1 MRDIDF
7 DELDKAVNRFLG
19 KPETEVIATEE
30 KPVVERKITD
40 AGVFHENLLVK
51 KDDSIKEEL
60 PKSEPVVEPEI
71 AKKQPEEAAII
82 PVKIKTKKREIQD
95 NFSEKPQR
103 AHKSGKPEII
113 DSLETAK
120 FEEPILEDFLDENSK
135 DLEFGEFEKIMPEL
149 KSVSEH
155 STEDF
160 VQPSNEEK
168 PIEIAQIVDEV
179 KESAEPAS
187 QVAEPTA
194 PAPVALPVRDSSLKV
209 TVPQRAG
216 VFQIEENDDEV
227 VTFGAKPKTAVQEAE
242 NKSQDTAQSEATEL
256 VTPVPQIST
265 KIEVENNVVVEPE
278 TAENQTT
285 TKTIKPIS
293 SQAEVEETDLK
304 TPFVQNVKIEKRPL
318 GSANSA
324 QSGSSFEFKP
334 ALDRNRK
341 IKKAKHENMQPV
353 EPILSRDEYSQ
364 PVMHKKK
371 KTGWGVVF
379 LIMLLVAGL
388 GVLGGVAALYLM
400 NQ

>member
-19 KPETEVIATEE
+19 KPETEAVVAEE

-40 AGVFHENLLVK
+40 AGVFHENLLTK
-51 KDDSIKEEL
+51 KDALTKEEL

-71 AKKQPEEAAII
+71 AKKQPEEVAII

-103 AHKSGKPEII
+103 AHKSGKPEIM

-179 KESAEPAS
+179 KES
-187 QVAEPTA
+187 
-194 PAPVALPVRDSSLKV
+194 
-209 TVPQRAG
+209 
-216 VFQIEENDDEV
+216 
-227 VTFGAKPKTAVQEAE
+227 
-242 NKSQDTAQSEATEL
+242 
-256 VTPVPQIST
+256 
-265 KIEVENNVVVEPE
+265 
-278 TAENQTT
+278 
-285 TKTIKPIS
+285 
-293 SQAEVEETDLK
+293 
-304 TPFVQNVKIEKRPL
+304 
-318 GSANSA
+318 
-324 QSGSSFEFKP
+324 
-334 ALDRNRK
+334 
-341 IKKAKHENMQPV
+341 
-353 EPILSRDEYSQ
+353 
-364 PVMHKKK
+364 
-371 KTGWGVVF
+371 
-379 LIMLLVAGL
+379 
-388 GVLGGVAALYLM
+388 
-400 NQ
+400 

>member
-19 KPETEVIATEE
+19 KPETEVVAVEE

-40 AGVFHENLLVK
+40 AGVFHENLLAK
-51 KDDSIKEEL
+51 KDASIKEEL
-60 PKSEPVVEPEI
+60 PKSEPVVEPET
-71 AKKQPEEAAII
+71 AEKQPEEVDII

-103 AHKSGKPEII
+103 AHKSGKPEIM

-120 FEEPILEDFLDENSK
+120 FEDPILEDFLDEKSA

-149 KSVSEH
+149 KSVNEH

-160 VQPSNEEK
+160 IHPSSEEK
-168 PIEIAQIVDEV
+168 PIEITQTVDDVE
-179 KESAEPAS
+179 KNAEPAS

-194 PAPVALPVRDSSLKV
+194 LAPVALPVRDSSLKV

-227 VTFGAKPKTAVQEAE
+227 VTFGAKPKTAIQEVE
-242 NKSQDTAQSEATEL
+242 DRPQDTVQPEATEL

-265 KIEVENNVVVEPE
+265 KIEVENNVA
-278 TAENQTT
+278 AEADTIKDQSAAEE
-285 TKTIKPIS
+285 IKPIIN
-293 SQAEVEETDLK
+293 QPEEDSDLK

-318 GSANSA
+318 GSANSN

-334 ALDRNRK
+334 ALDRNRE

-353 EPILSRDEYSQ
+353 EPILSRDKYSQ